1 MVLCSGSEPQRKWS
15 NLTSRLIAQKGIYC
29 FSAVNYSCIHLMC
42 FVHVCVCV
50 LMRQTQSELGQA
62 KNCIPY
68 YSICQRE
75 SLFFTAKTHTN
86 DSRSAPLNLFTDISK
101 LKLVFLFAVIH
112 CISKQFFF
120 SLLICNICNH
130 LCLFVT
136 KLQWW

>member
-1 MVLCSGSEPQRKWS
+1 MVFCSGSEPQRRRT
-15 NLTSRLIAQKGIYC
+15 NLTSRLIAQKSIYC
-29 FSAVNYSCIHLMC
+29 FCTVNYSMHLVC
-42 FVHVCVCV
+42 FVCVCV
-50 LMRQTQSELGQA
+50 LTCQTESEHGRA

-68 YSICQRE
+68 YSISQRE
-75 SLFFTAKTHTN
+75 SLFHSKNILMIAG
-86 DSRSAPLNLFTDISK
+86 RAPMNLFTDISQ
-101 LKLVFLFAVIH
+101 LKLVFLFAVIQ